1 MKKNNNNNVQSPNK
15 DIGTLESF
23 WSKRQKTDQVSN
35 ETPTTLDTSI
45 TITTET
51 QNISVL
57 SSADQVQVVA
67 NCVASSCDLS
77 ISVAHPPMRPVLSSY
92 PVNHENRSFQSQWYQ
107 NRPWLEYSTK
117 NDSAHCY
124 CCRHFGQL
132 VQINRFQSDAFTTG
146 FNSWRRALEKD
157 RGFDKHVKSVLHN
170 GANQKNRA
178 KLMKICSTILLC
190 ARQMIALRGHVE
202 NEDFRSSNRGNFIEI
217 LQWASSTDSLVNS
230 ILNDSNSN
238 STYLSPTIQNE
249 ILNILADQIR
259 RKISGE
265 IKNRPF
271 VLMADESKDIT
282 GKEQMSVVLRY
293 VDAENEIHEH
303 FMGFI
308 KLDQLDAKSLSEKLF
323 EFLQKYEIPIE
334 NCIAQCYDGASVMS
348 DFRD

>member
-1 MKKNNNNNVQSPNK
+1 MKKNNNNNNVQSPNK

-35 ETPTTLDTSI
+35 ETPTTLDTSS

-157 RGFDKHVKSVLHN
+157 RGFDKHVKSVLHVTAAKN
-170 GANQKNRA
+170 YDAYKNR
-178 KLMKICSTILLC
+178 L
-190 ARQMIALRGHVE
+190 
-202 NEDFRSSNRGNFIEI
+202 
-217 LQWASSTDSLVNS
+217 
-230 ILNDSNSN
+230 
-238 STYLSPTIQNE
+238 
-249 ILNILADQIR
+249 
-259 RKISGE
+259 
-265 IKNRPF
+265 
-271 VLMADESKDIT
+271 
-282 GKEQMSVVLRY
+282 
-293 VDAENEIHEH
+293 
-303 FMGFI
+303 
-308 KLDQLDAKSLSEKLF
+308 
-323 EFLQKYEIPIE
+323 
-334 NCIAQCYDGASVMS
+334 
-348 DFRD
+348 